1 MILFL
6 KKNIYALKFILL
18 CFTKYKL
25 YKYNSIFFIF
35 RIYFI
40 KVFFSYAFFRSYFFR
55 TKKSNYIEKKL
66 FEKKVNSKN
75 ILNQLENNGISSN
88 LKIKKKI
95 INQIFNEINQ
105 KKNLVFKNKINKN
118 LYHLIKECKK
128 NKTSRAVI
136 PIDLKKNKKILELI
150 TNNFFKDIS
159 KNYLNT
165 DKVIIN
171 CSLFLSLPKKNISQ
185 EEKTS
190 SAQAF
195 HFDNDFSKFLKLYI
209 YLNDVNL
216 KNGPHIYVKKTHKKK
231 LKKHTI
237 QKSFSDKQIFKSYNS
252 FKKVVGKKGSLFLED
267 SFGFHK
273 AITPI
278 KNYRVILNIH
288 YGNSNLKYSK
298 YDQIFNF
305 NY

>member
-66 FEKKVNSKN
+66 FEKKVNSKD

-216 KNGPHIYVKKTHKKK
+216 KNGPHIYVKKPIKRNLKNIQFKKAFQINKFLNHTIHLKK
-231 LKKHTI
+231 LWEKKEVY
-237 QKSFSDKQIFKSYNS
+237 F
-252 FKKVVGKKGSLFLED
+252 
-267 SFGFHK
+267 
-273 AITPI
+273 
-278 KNYRVILNIH
+278 
-288 YGNSNLKYSK
+288 
-298 YDQIFNF
+298 
-305 NY
+305 

>member
-6 KKNIYALKFILL
+6 KKNIYALRFILL

-25 YKYNSIFFIF
+25 YKYNNIFFIF
-35 RIYFI
+35 RVYFI
-40 KVFFSYAFFRSYFFR
+40 KVFFSYDFFRSYFFKA
-55 TKKSNYIEKKL
+55 KKSNYTEKKL
-66 FEKKVNSKN
+66 FEKIVASKD

-88 LKIKKKI
+88 LKIKKKMI
-95 INQIFNEINQ
+95 KQILDEINN
-105 KKNLVFKNKINKN
+105 KKNLVFKNKMNKN
-118 LYHLIKECKK
+118 LSELIRECKK
-128 NKTSRAVI
+128 NKIPRAVI
-136 PIDLKKNKKILELI
+136 PINLKKNKKILELI

-165 DKVIIN
+165 SKIIIN
-171 CSLFLSLPKKNISQ
+171 CSLFLSLPKENISS
-185 EEKTS
+185 EEITS

-216 KNGPHIYVKKTHKKK
+216 KNGPHIYVKKTHKTK

-252 FKKVVGKKGSLFLED
+252 FKTVVGKKGSLFFED

-273 AITPI
+273 AVTPI

-298 YDQIFNF
+298 YDEFFNF